1 MLACFLFYIAALA
14 TGVASH
20 GAAAGDIW
28 PELVAR
34 QDPCAGNDGVVCC
47 QANANDL
54 CAQSGSQGKEYVI
67 CITDGSQGCDIVLGA
82 EGRPDKDV
90 FARPC
95 CWRRLGSSRRFLQ
108 RIWGAEAGAECVKGV
123 ACGVAE
129 ESEES
134 ERGDERMPKVASKTY
149 SSKRNYKRGRYLRC
163 HDYYQAYLSPVTT
176 THRSPARN
184 RPRGEPDSEGDRASI
199 TRNKSGFLTSVWELE
214 AGSSWKPR
222 FIFGLEFLAFSI
234 M

>member
-54 CAQSGSQGKEYVI
+54 CAQSGSQGKEY
-67 CITDGSQGCDIVLGA
+67 VLGA

-176 THRSPARN
+176 THRSPASISQMKLSCNRN